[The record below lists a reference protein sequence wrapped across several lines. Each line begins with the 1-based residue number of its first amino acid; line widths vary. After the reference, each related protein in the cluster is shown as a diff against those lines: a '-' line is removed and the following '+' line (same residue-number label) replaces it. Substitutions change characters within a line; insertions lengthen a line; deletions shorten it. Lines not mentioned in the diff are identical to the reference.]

1 MNSQRLARPS
11 LYEMSSNSANEL
23 RHRLRSIQ
31 EKLAWNAILMTA
43 GVIGS
48 VQTGGFSLVASILA
62 AKGVGESFLEYRREV
77 KRHPAYFL
85 WKLPQ
90 RKV

>member
-1 MNSQRLARPS
+1 
-11 LYEMSSNSANEL
+11 
-23 RHRLRSIQ
+23 
-31 EKLAWNAILMTA
+31 MTA